1 LNRERIK
8 EGMKILIVEDNKDN
22 LKLFKIIVESGGHAA
37 ILARDGEEAVEAA
50 KREIPDVILMDIQM
64 PKMDGIEAAKILK
77 SEQSTAKIPIIALT
91 AYAMIE
97 EREKLGGEWFDGYI
111 SKPAGVKD
119 ILNVIDEMA
128 QSLRLATKR
137 QK

>member
-1 LNRERIK
+1 
-8 EGMKILIVEDNKDN
+8 MKILIVEDNEEN
-22 LKLFKIIVESGGHAA
+22 LKLFKIIVESGGHAT
-37 ILARDGEEAVEAA
+37 ILARDGEEAVETA
-50 KREIPDVILMDIQM
+50 KREIPDIILMDIQM

-77 SEQSTAKIPIIALT
+77 SNQSTAKIPIIALT

-119 ILNVIDEMA
+119 ILKVIDETV
-128 QSLRLATKR
+128 QRIYIIRK
-137 QK
+137 

>member
-1 LNRERIK
+1 
-8 EGMKILIVEDNKDN
+8 MKILIVEDNEEN
-22 LKLFKIIVESGGHAA
+22 LKLFKLIVESGGHAT
-37 ILARDGEEAVEAA
+37 ILARDGEEAVENA
-50 KREIPDVILMDIQM
+50 KREIPDLILMDIQM
-64 PKMDGIEAAKILK
+64 PKMNGINAAKILK

-119 ILNVIDEMA
+119 ILKVIDETV
-128 QSLRLATKR
+128 QRIYIIRK
-137 QK
+137 

>member
-1 LNRERIK
+1 
-8 EGMKILIVEDNKDN
+8 MKILVVDDNKEN
-22 LKLFKIIVESGGHAA
+22 LKLLNIIVESGGHIT
-37 ILARDGEEAVEAA
+37 ILARDGEEAVETA
-50 KREIPDVILMDIQM
+50 KREIPDLILMDIRM

-77 SEQSTAKIPIIALT
+77 SEQSTAKIQIIALT

-97 EREKLGGEWFDGYI
+97 ERERFGGEWFDGYI

-119 ILNVIDEMA
+119 ILKVIDGMA
-128 QSLRLATKR
+128 QR